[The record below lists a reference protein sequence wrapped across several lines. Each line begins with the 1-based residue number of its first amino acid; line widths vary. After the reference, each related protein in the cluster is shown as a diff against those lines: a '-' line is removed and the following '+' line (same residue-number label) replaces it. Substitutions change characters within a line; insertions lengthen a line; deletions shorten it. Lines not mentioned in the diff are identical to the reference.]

1 MRFKTV
7 KRLFFTGVLGTALW
21 GGYCAYRGCSSE
33 PDPAE
38 QVAEVRTEVRKEP
51 TYAQELEQKVKDKKE
66 LPAASL
72 NLLREVQA
80 RNPKEFDRYLA
91 EEFKRGDEQVISIYN
106 AFTEAVQDAL
116 SKSSHPR
123 DGFSIPPLSVVE
135 ARLNYVCGVSGCS
148 YYLTLRDNESGKDYL
163 VTRKDEMGTKR
174 VVLDQYNSLREQ
186 IDKYEPKLTMAM
198 PGKMVEADKVRPKK

>member
-1 MRFKTV
+1 MRFRTV
-7 KRLFFTGVLGTALW
+7 KRLVLGTAFL
-21 GGYCAYRGCSSE
+21 GGSYLFYRGCSSE

-38 QVAEVRTEVRKEP
+38 QIAEVRTEVRKEP
-51 TYAQELEQKVKDKKE
+51 TFAQELEQKVKNKKE

-80 RNPKEFDRYLA
+80 RNPEEFGRYLT
-91 EEFKRGDEQVISIYN
+91 EEFKRGDERVISIYN
-106 AFTEAVQDAL
+106 AFTEAVQSSLVKA
-116 SKSSHPR
+116 SHPR

-148 YYLTLRDNESGKDYL
+148 YYLTLRDNESGKDFL
-163 VTRKDEMGTKR
+163 VTRKDEMGSKNI
-174 VVLDQYNSLREQ
+174 VLGKYTNLREE

-198 PGKMVEADKVRPKK
+198 PGRMVEADKVRPKK